1 MQAKSALTKQINFL
15 CPTIENKKY
24 NQVLHQVSIFPTSN
38 TNTIGIL
45 NSAVISFRFKTII
58 FNKKRTLPFFLAIE
72 LLTHQKCIASL
83 ATKDIQSWKIRKGM
97 LIGCKV
103 TLRKDNLYNFLNT
116 FTFTRSRIENFK
128 PYTNFIE
135 KLYESKEK
143 TRPSFI
149 FTVNEL
155 IFFEA
160 IDLCL
165 GLQPDIKQLIIHFMF
180 STFYK
185 EDCFFLLRY
194 SKRLVF

>member
-83 ATKDIQSWKIRKGM
+83 ATKDIQS
-97 LIGCKV
+97 
-103 TLRKDNLYNFLNT
+103 
-116 FTFTRSRIENFK
+116 
-128 PYTNFIE
+128 
-135 KLYESKEK
+135 
-143 TRPSFI
+143 
-149 FTVNEL
+149 
-155 IFFEA
+155 
-160 IDLCL
+160 
-165 GLQPDIKQLIIHFMF
+165 
-180 STFYK
+180 
-185 EDCFFLLRY
+185 
-194 SKRLVF
+194 